1 VDASIKILEGVL
13 AESKEYYLDIKNK
26 IEAKLAGL
34 PKGSIKHRKISGRS
48 YYYLQERAGQKVVH
62 KYLGASRPD
71 VLVKQLEERKALK
84 AELKKVDEA
93 LRMLKRAEGRK
104 KQHG

>member
-1 VDASIKILEGVL
+1 
-13 AESKEYYLDIKNK
+13 
-26 IEAKLAGL
+26 
-34 PKGSIKHRKISGRS
+34 
-48 YYYLQERAGQKVVH
+48 
-62 KYLGASRPD
+62 
-71 VLVKQLEERKALK
+71 LVKQLEERKALK